1 MTLNLEPVYASIEAA
16 TADQDREFFL
26 DFARRLFEKAG
37 VGFLSLFDT
46 EDLSA
51 IAGSSL
57 RFVDRRRKQEIKV
70 RVYNPTPGRHGWKA
84 DFTVVEILLQDRPF
98 VVDSLPG
105 CLASLGLELVDFLH
119 PIIRVRRDGTG
130 KLLKV
135 RPQRDESTLEAYEL
149 FLVRQVERSYH
160 KEIKNRVQ
168 SVLGD
173 VVLTSTDY
181 PSMKQKALDLRD
193 YLSGLAAQAGADR
206 SFQEGAVDL
215 REYASFIEWLLA
227 DNFVFL
233 GYREYQISDHKG
245 RRCIQTQPGSG
256 LGILRKMES
265 SSYLKVTPL
274 EKIPKKLR
282 KRMTS
287 GPVLRVTKTNA
298 ESTVHRPVRMDYI
311 GVKVYDESGRP
322 AGERRL
328 LGLFTS
334 RAHSTSVELI
344 PLLRRK
350 LKQVLALD
358 GAVEGSHDFKQVVAI
373 FNSIPRDELFWSSS
387 DQLHRDIRTIMGI
400 ERQRRVRLTVR
411 PDPLGRGLALMVIMP
426 RDRFSTKVRQRIQG
440 FLAERL
446 QAEHVDY
453 HLAMGEGEAKARLH
467 FFFTTELTIDSLDLP
482 GLDREIAEF
491 TRSWE
496 EDVLD
501 EMLKRHDRSEARRLV
516 DGYAKAFEEGYRV
529 EMSTQHAARDI
540 ENLETL
546 GDDPYL
552 VDLVARAR
560 GSDQVVST
568 QVRIYHQ
575 QSTLVLSE
583 VFPILENLG
592 LQIIE
597 QISYSPD
604 GSRVLPEGTRNPSL
618 GIDIFRVLDASGA
631 PIDVDRRGEVLTEA
645 LLELFYGRAANDRLN
660 QLVLRAGMSVRQVA
674 VLRTCRA
681 YLSQVQAATSLSF
694 VAETLLKHAGCA
706 RAIYK
711 FFEARF
717 GPSTSGSRK
726 TAVAKARAAFYE
738 QLAPVSSLSA
748 DETLGTLFRIV
759 EATVRTNFFLDDPRI
774 ALKIDSSKVPVMP
787 DPRPLFEIFVS
798 SSDMEGIH
806 LRGGRVARG
815 GIRWSDRP
823 DDFRTEVLGL
833 MKTQMTKN
841 AVIVPVGSKGG
852 FVLKHPPAERTQL
865 REHVREQYKTFVR
878 GLLDLTDNLV
888 EGEIVPPR
896 GLIVYDEPDPYLVV
910 AADKGTARF
919 SDLANQ
925 ISQEY
930 RFWLGD
936 AFASGGSHGYD
947 HKKEAITARGAWECV
962 RRHFRE
968 IGIRFGEQEV
978 TVAGIGDMSG
988 DVFGNGMLYSDRTRL
1003 LAAFNHLHIF
1013 LDPNPDPEASFRER
1027 KRLFETPGSTWGDYN
1042 PKLISR
1048 AGGVYSRH
1056 AKLIELS
1063 AAARKMLGLK
1073 EETSLSG
1080 RALIRAILRME
1091 VDLLWNGGIG
1101 TYAKSSRER
1110 HGDVGDPSNDNVRVD
1125 ASQIRA
1131 RVVGEGGNLGFTQL
1145 GRIEYGLKGG
1155 RINTDAIDNSAGVDM
1170 SDHEVN
1176 IKMLLQ
1182 LPVQAG
1188 SLSFEDRNRLLKEMT
1203 DEVSR
1208 LVLEDNYS
1216 QSLCLS
1222 LAEERSREDLSLF
1235 ESLQEHLS
1243 DRGDLDPVVE
1253 ELPDGRTYP
1262 ERAGKHLG
1270 LTRPELAVL
1279 LAYTKMALTEHLLLS
1294 NLPDQEFVQHYLSD
1308 YFPTRLME
1316 HYSEWAPG
1324 HRLHREI
1331 IACQLTNLVV
1341 DKVGIAFI
1349 HGMIRD
1355 TGATPPEVVQA
1366 AVAALGIL
1374 DLGNFLTQIFALD
1387 DKVAATSQYRALREV
1402 YRAVQ
1407 GIVQWILL
1415 GDVDLDQLT
1424 DFVERH
1430 RSPMTLLRTRMAR
1443 FLPRAEKKA
1452 YAGRA
1457 HEFSQDGFPKRLAG
1471 QVASLDYLP
1480 SSMGLISASKAT
1492 PATLEETARAFYAL
1506 GDKLHLGAQRDAIF
1520 SLPKKSKWEKI
1531 AATGVIM
1538 DLRNVQRQLTTEF
1551 LRAREKRE
1559 GLKLEGFLARDPRAY
1574 DRFEQAFWDLESDPE
1589 TALTKAGVVTRMLI
1603 RMAETAQRLNEAGKA

>member
-1 MTLNLEPVYASIEAA
+1 MTLNLEPVYESIKAAA
-16 TADQDREFFL
+16 THQDREFFL
-26 DFARRLFEKAG
+26 DFAHRLFEKAG

-46 EDLSA
+46 EDLAA
-51 IAGSSL
+51 IARSSL
-57 RFVDRRRKQEIKV
+57 RFVDRRRKKDIKV
-70 RVYNPTPGRHGWKA
+70 RVYNPAPGQHGWKA

-98 VVDSLPG
+98 VVDSVRG
-105 CLASLGLELVDFLH
+105 CLESLGLELVDFLH
-119 PIIRVRRDGTG
+119 PIIRVTRDGAG
-130 KLLKV
+130 KVKRV
-135 RPQRDESTLEAYEL
+135 RPLQEESVLEAYEL
-149 FLVRQVERSYH
+149 FLVRQVERSHH
-160 KEIKNRVQ
+160 KGIKKRVGN
-168 SVLGD
+168 VLGD
-173 VVLTSTDY
+173 VVLASSDY
-181 PSMKQKALDLRD
+181 QLMRQRALELRD
-193 YLSGLAAQAGADR
+193 YLSGLAAGPRAHL
-206 SFQEGAVDL
+206 SFQEGSVDL
-215 REYASFIEWLLA
+215 REYASFVEWLLA

-233 GYREYQISDHKG
+233 GYREYQISDHRG
-245 RRCIQTQPGSG
+245 RPCMQTRPGSG
-256 LGILRKMES
+256 LGILRNVES
-265 SSYLKVTPL
+265 STYLKATPL

-287 GPVLRVTKTNA
+287 GPVLMVTKTNA

-334 RAHSTSVELI
+334 RVHSLSVEFI

-358 GAVEGSHDFKQVVAI
+358 GAVEGSHDFKEVVAI

-400 ERQRRVRLTVR
+400 ERQKRVRLTVR
-411 PDPLGRGLALMVIMP
+411 PDPLGRGLALMVILP
-426 RDRFSTKVRQRIQG
+426 RDRFNTRVRQRIQG

-446 QAEHVDY
+446 QADHVDY
-453 HLAMGEGEAKARLH
+453 SLAMGEFEAKARLH
-467 FFFTTELTIDSLDLP
+467 FFFTTELTIDSVDLP
-482 GLDREIAEF
+482 GLDQQIAEF

-560 GSDQVVST
+560 GSDHVVSS

-618 GIDIFRVLDASGA
+618 GIDIFRVLDDSGA
-631 PIDVDRRGEVLTEA
+631 PIDVDRLGDVLTEA
-645 LLELFYGRAANDRLN
+645 LLELLYGRAANNRLN
-660 QLVLRAGMSVRQVA
+660 HLVVTAGMSVRQVA

-694 VAETLLKHAGCA
+694 VADTLLKHPGCA
-706 RAIYK
+706 RATYN

-717 GPSTSGSRK
+717 GPSSKGSRK
-726 TAVAKARAAFYE
+726 TAVAKARLAFYE
-738 QLAPVSSLSA
+738 QLAPVSSLA
-748 DETLGTLFRIV
+748 EDETLGTLFRIV
-759 EATVRTNFFLDDPRI
+759 EATVRTNFFLGDPHI

-798 SSDMEGIH
+798 SPDMEGIH

-852 FVLKHPPAERTQL
+852 FVLKNPPAERTEI
-865 REHVREQYKTFVR
+865 REHVRAQYKTFVR

-888 EGEIVPPR
+888 KGEIVPPK
-896 GLIVYDEPDPYLVV
+896 GLIIYDEPDPYLVV

-919 SDLANQ
+919 SDVANQ

-968 IGIRFGEQEV
+968 IGIRFGQEDV

-988 DVFGNGMLYSDRTRL
+988 DVFGNGMLYSERIRL

-1027 KRLFETPGSTWGDYN
+1027 KRLFETLGSTWQDYD

-1048 AGGVYSRH
+1048 GGGVYSRH

-1080 RALIRAILRME
+1080 RALIRALLRME

-1101 TYAKSSRER
+1101 TYVKSSSER
-1110 HGDVGDPSNDNVRVD
+1110 HGDVGDQSNDNVRVD

-1176 IKMLLQ
+1176 IKILLQ

-1188 SLSFEDRNRLLKEMT
+1188 SLSFEDRNRLLEEMT
-1203 DEVSR
+1203 DEVSK

-1222 LAEERSREDLSLF
+1222 LAEERSQEDLSLF

-1253 ELPDGRTYP
+1253 ELPDGRTYR
-1262 ERAGKHLG
+1262 ERAGQHLG

-1308 YFPTRLME
+1308 YFPARLME
-1316 HYSEWAPG
+1316 NYSQWTPG
-1324 HRLHREI
+1324 HRLRREI

-1366 AVAALGIL
+1366 AVAALVIL
-1374 DLGNFLTQIFALD
+1374 DLGRFLQQIFALD
-1387 DKVAATSQYRALREV
+1387 DKVTDNSQHRALREV
-1402 YRAVQ
+1402 DRAVR

-1415 GDVDLDQLT
+1415 GDVDLDRLT
-1424 DFVERH
+1424 EFVEHH
-1430 RSPMTLLRTRMAR
+1430 RPPMTELRKRMAR
-1443 FLPRAEKKA
+1443 FLPRAEKILYSEKA
-1452 YAGRA
+1452 Q
-1457 HEFSQDGFPKRLAG
+1457 EFVEDGFPKRLGG

-1480 SSMGLISASKAT
+1480 SSMGLINASDST
-1492 PATLEETARAFYAL
+1492 PATLEEAARAFYAL
-1506 GDKLHLGAQRDAIF
+1506 GDKLHLGAQRDAIL

-1531 AATGVIM
+1531 AATGLIM
-1538 DLRNVQRQLTTEF
+1538 DLRSVQRQITIEF
-1551 LRAREKRE
+1551 LKARGKQKGLTLGAFLKRDQ
-1559 GLKLEGFLARDPRAY
+1559 RTY
-1574 DRFEQAFWDLESDPE
+1574 DRFEQAIWDLESDPE
-1589 TALTKAGVVTRMLI
+1589 TALTKAAVVTRMLT
-1603 RMAETAQRLNEAGKA
+1603 RMTETAQRLNEAGG

>member
-1 MTLNLEPVYASIEAA
+1 MPLNLKPVYESIEAA
-16 TADQDREFFL
+16 AADQDREFSL
-26 DFARRLFEKAG
+26 DFAHWLFEKAG

-46 EDLSA
+46 EDLAA
-51 IAGSSL
+51 IARSSL
-57 RFVDRRRKQEIKV
+57 RFVDRRRKEEIKV

-98 VVDSLPG
+98 LVDSVPG

-119 PIIRVRRDGTG
+119 PVIRIRRDGTG
-130 KLLKV
+130 KLQRVK
-135 RPQRDESTLEAYEL
+135 PQPDESTLEAYEL
-149 FLVRQVERSYH
+149 FLVRQVERSHH
-160 KEIKNRVQ
+160 KQIKNRVM

-173 VVLTSTDY
+173 VVLTSIDY
-181 PSMKQKALDLRD
+181 PAMKHKALDLSD
-193 YLSGLAAQAGADR
+193 YLKGLAAEAGAGLP
-206 SFQEGAVDL
+206 FQEGAVDL
-215 REYASFIEWLLA
+215 REYASFVEWLLA

-233 GYREYQISDHKG
+233 GYREYRISDHKG
-245 RRCIQTQPGSG
+245 RRCMQTRPGSG
-256 LGILRKMES
+256 LGILRRIENSAYFKA
-265 SSYLKVTPL
+265 TPL

-287 GPVLRVTKTNA
+287 GPVLMVTKTNA

-322 AGERRL
+322 AGERRF

-334 RAHSTSVELI
+334 RALSTSVELI

-358 GAVEGSHDFKQVVAI
+358 GGVEGSHDFKQVTAI
-373 FNSIPRDELFWSSS
+373 FNSIPRDELFWSPS

-400 ERQRRVRLTVR
+400 ERQRRVRLTAR
-411 PDPLGRGLALMVIMP
+411 PDPLGRGLALMVIIP

-446 QAEHVDY
+446 QADHVDY
-453 HLAMGEGEAKARLH
+453 HLAMGEGDAKARLH
-467 FFFTTELTIDSLDLP
+467 FFFTTELTIDAVDLP
-482 GLDREIAEF
+482 GLDRQIAEF

-529 EMSTQHAARDI
+529 EMSTQLAARDI
-540 ENLETL
+540 ENLEAL

-592 LQIIE
+592 LRIIE

-604 GSRVLPEGTRNPSL
+604 GGRVLPEGSRNPSL
-618 GIDIFRVLDASGA
+618 GIDIFRVLDHSGS
-631 PIDVDRRGEVLTEA
+631 PIDVDRLGKVLTEA
-645 LLELFYGRAANDRLN
+645 LLELLYGRAANDRLN
-660 QLVLRAGMSVRQVA
+660 RLVLRAGMSVRQVA
-674 VLRTCRA
+674 VLRTYRA

-694 VAETLLKHAGCA
+694 VADALVKHPGCA
-706 RAIYK
+706 RAIYE

-717 GPSTSGSRK
+717 GASGNGSRK
-726 TAVAKARAAFYE
+726 TAVAKARLAFDE
-738 QLAPVSSLSA
+738 QLAPVSSLSE
-748 DETLGTLFRIV
+748 DETLGTLLRIV
-759 EATVRTNFFLDDPRI
+759 AATVRTNFFLGHPRI

-787 DPRPLFEIFVS
+787 DPRPLFEIFVGS
-798 SSDMEGIH
+798 PGMEGIH

-852 FVLKHPPAERTQL
+852 FVLKNPPAERTEL
-865 REHVREQYKTFVR
+865 REHVREQYQTFVR

-896 GLIVYDEPDPYLVV
+896 GLVIYDEADPYLVV

-936 AFASGGSHGYD
+936 AFASGGSQGYD
-947 HKKEAITARGAWECV
+947 HKREAITARGSWECV

-968 IGIRFGEQEV
+968 IGIRFGEEVV

-988 DVFGNGMLYSDRTRL
+988 DVFGNGMLYSERIRL

-1013 LDPNPDPEASFRER
+1013 LDPSPDPETNFGER
-1027 KRLFETPGSTWGDYN
+1027 RRLFETPGSTWEDYD

-1048 AGGVYSRH
+1048 GGGVYSRH
-1056 AKLIELS
+1056 AKLIKLS
-1063 AAARKMLGLK
+1063 AAVRKMLDLK
-1073 EETSLSG
+1073 DETSLSG
-1080 RALIRAILRME
+1080 RALIRAILKME

-1101 TYAKSSRER
+1101 TYVKSSSER
-1110 HGDVGDPSNDNVRVD
+1110 HGDVGDQSNDNVRVN

-1145 GRIEYGLKGG
+1145 GRIEYGLRGG
-1155 RINTDAIDNSAGVDM
+1155 QINTDAIDNSAGVDM

-1176 IKMLLQ
+1176 IKILLQ

-1188 SLSFEDRNRLLKEMT
+1188 GLSLEDRNRLLKEMT

-1222 LAEERSREDLSLF
+1222 LAEERSRADLSLF

-1243 DRGDLDPVVE
+1243 DRGDLDRVVE
-1253 ELPDGRTYP
+1253 ELPDGRTYR
-1262 ERAGKHLG
+1262 ERAGQHLG

-1279 LAYTKMALTEHLLLS
+1279 LAYTKMALTRHLLLS
-1294 NLPDQEFVQHYLSD
+1294 NLPDQEFVQDYLSD
-1308 YFPTRLME
+1308 YFPTLLME
-1316 HYSEWAPG
+1316 RYSEWARA
-1324 HRLHREI
+1324 HRLRREI

-1366 AVAALGIL
+1366 AVAALVIL
-1374 DLGNFLTQIFALD
+1374 DLGSFLQQIFALD
-1387 DKVAATSQYRALREV
+1387 DKVAAESQYRALRDV
-1402 YRAVQ
+1402 DRAVR

-1415 GDVDLDQLT
+1415 GDVDLDRLSE
-1424 DFVERH
+1424 FVEHH
-1430 RSPMTLLRTRMAR
+1430 RPPMTKLRKRMAR
-1443 FLPRAEKKA
+1443 FLPRAEKTLYSEKA
-1452 YAGRA
+1452 QKFV
-1457 HEFSQDGFPKRLAG
+1457 EDGFPKRLSG

-1480 SSMGLISASKAT
+1480 SSMGLIHAADSTS
-1492 PATLEETARAFYAL
+1492 ATLEEAARAFYAL
-1506 GDKLHLGAQRDAIF
+1506 GDKLHLGVQRDAIR
-1520 SLPKKSKWEKI
+1520 SLPRKSKWEKI
-1531 AATGVIM
+1531 AATSLIM
-1538 DLRNVQRQLTTEF
+1538 DLRSVQRQITIEF
-1551 LRAREKRE
+1551 LKARSRRE
-1559 GLKLEGFLARDPRAY
+1559 GLTLDAFLERDQRTY
-1574 DRFEQAFWDLESDPE
+1574 DRFEQAIWDPE
-1589 TALTKAGVVTRMLI
+1589 SNPEMALAKAGVVTRMLI
-1603 RMAETAQRLNEAGKA
+1603 RMTEKAQRLNEAM

>member
-1 MTLNLEPVYASIEAA
+1 MALNLEPVYQSIEAA
-16 TADQDREFFL
+16 AAPRDREFFL
-26 DFARRLFEKAG
+26 DFAHLLFEKAG

-46 EDLSA
+46 EDLAA
-51 IAGSSL
+51 IARSSL
-57 RFVDRRRKQEIKV
+57 RFVDRRRKEEIKV

-98 VVDSLPG
+98 VVDSMPG

-119 PIIRVRRDGTG
+119 PVIRVRRDGTG
-130 KLLKV
+130 KLHRV

-149 FLVRQVERSYH
+149 FLLRQVERSRY
-160 KEIKNRVQ
+160 KAIKKRVRD
-168 SVLGD
+168 VLGD
-173 VVLTSTDY
+173 VVLASTDY
-181 PSMKQKALDLRD
+181 PSMKHRAVELRD
-193 YLSGLAAQAGADR
+193 SLIGLATAAGTHLP
-206 SFQEGAVDL
+206 FKEGPVDL

-233 GYREYQISDHKG
+233 GYREYDIFDRKG
-245 RRCIQTQPGSG
+245 GRSIQTRPGSG

-265 SSYLKVTPL
+265 SAYLKATPL
-274 EKIPKKLR
+274 EKIPEKLR
-282 KRMTS
+282 ERMTA
-287 GPVLRVTKTNA
+287 GPVLMVTKTNA

-350 LKQVLALD
+350 LKQVLTLD

-387 DQLHRDIRTIMGI
+387 DQLHKDIRTIIGI
-400 ERQRRVRLTVR
+400 ERQRRIRLTVR

-440 FLAERL
+440 FLAQQL
-446 QAEHVDY
+446 QADHVDY
-453 HLAMGEGEAKARLH
+453 HLAMGEDEAKARLH
-467 FFFTTELTIDSLDLP
+467 FFFTTELTIDSVDLP
-482 GLDREIAEF
+482 GLDRQIAEF
-491 TRSWE
+491 TRSWKE
-496 EDVLD
+496 HLLD
-501 EMLKRHDRSEARRLV
+501 EMLKRHHRSEARRLV
-516 DGYAKAFEEGYRV
+516 DGYGQAFEEGYRAEMPV
-529 EMSTQHAARDI
+529 EQAARDI

-546 GDDPYL
+546 GDAPYL
-552 VDLVARAR
+552 VELVARAR
-560 GSDQVVST
+560 GSDRVVST

-592 LQIIE
+592 LRIIE

-604 GSRVLPEGTRNPSL
+604 GSKVLPEGSRNPSL
-618 GIDIFRVLDASGA
+618 GIDIFRVLDHSGT
-631 PIDVDRRGEVLTEA
+631 PIDVDRLGHVLTEA
-645 LLELFYGRAANDRLN
+645 LLELLYGRAANDRLN
-660 QLVLRAGMSVRQVA
+660 QLVLTSGMSIRQVA
-674 VLRTCRA
+674 LLRTCRA

-694 VAETLLKHAGCA
+694 VADALLKHPGCA

-717 GPSTSGSRK
+717 GPSSNGSRK
-726 TAVAKARAAFYE
+726 KAVAKARSAFYE
-738 QLAPVSSLSA
+738 QLAPVSSLSE
-748 DETLGTLFRIV
+748 DETLGTLFQIV
-759 EATVRTNFFLDDPRI
+759 EATVRTSFFLNDPRI

-787 DPRPLFEIFVS
+787 DPRPLFEIFMS
-798 SSDMEGIH
+798 SPDMEGIH

-865 REHVREQYKTFVR
+865 REHVREQYKTFIR

-888 EGEIVPPR
+888 EGEIVHPR
-896 GLIVYDEPDPYLVV
+896 GLVIYDERDPYLVV

-925 ISQEY
+925 ISHEY

-947 HKKEAITARGAWECV
+947 HKQEAITARGAWECV

-968 IGIRFGEQEV
+968 IGIRFGQQVV

-988 DVFGNGMLYSDRTRL
+988 DVFGNGMLYSDRIKL

-1013 LDPNPDPEASFRER
+1013 LDPNPDPQASFRER
-1027 KRLFETPGSTWGDYN
+1027 RRLFETPGSTWEDYD

-1048 AGGVYSRH
+1048 GGRVYSRH
-1056 AKLIELS
+1056 AKSIKLS
-1063 AAARKMLGLK
+1063 AAARKMLGTR
-1073 EETSLSG
+1073 EASLSG
-1080 RALIRAILRME
+1080 RALIRAILKME

-1101 TYAKSSRER
+1101 TYVKSSSER
-1110 HGDVGDPSNDNVRVD
+1110 QGDVGDQSNDNVRVD
-1125 ASQIRA
+1125 ASQIQA

-1145 GRIEYGLKGG
+1145 GRIEYALKGG
-1155 RINTDAIDNSAGVDM
+1155 RVNTDAIDNSAGVDM

-1176 IKMLLQ
+1176 IKILLQ
-1182 LPVQAG
+1182 LPVEAG
-1188 SLSFEDRNRLLKEMT
+1188 SLSFEERNQFLESMT
-1203 DEVSR
+1203 DDVSK

-1222 LAEERSREDLSLF
+1222 LAEKRSREDLSLF
-1235 ESLQEHLS
+1235 ESLQEHLR

-1253 ELPDGRTYP
+1253 SLPSSRTYR
-1262 ERAGKHLG
+1262 ERAAQHLG

-1294 NLPDQEFVQHYLSD
+1294 DLPDQEFVQHYLSD
-1308 YFPTRLME
+1308 YFPARLME
-1316 HYSEWAPG
+1316 RYSEWAQG
-1324 HRLHREI
+1324 HRLRREI

-1366 AVAALGIL
+1366 AVAALVIL
-1374 DLGNFLTQIFALD
+1374 DLGSFLKQIFALD
-1387 DKVAATSQYRALREV
+1387 DRVTATSQYRALGEV
-1402 YRAVQ
+1402 DRAVR

-1424 DFVERH
+1424 EFVEHH
-1430 RSPMTLLRTRMAR
+1430 RPPMTEVRKRMAR
-1443 FLPRAEKKA
+1443 FLPRAEKTLYSQKA
-1452 YAGRA
+1452 Q
-1457 HEFSQDGFPKRLAG
+1457 EFVEDSFPKRLAG

-1480 SSMGLISASKAT
+1480 ASMGLITASDST
-1492 PATLEETARAFYAL
+1492 PATLEEAARAFYAL

-1520 SLPKKSKWEKI
+1520 NLPKKSKWEKI
-1531 AATGVIM
+1531 AATSLIM
-1538 DLRNVQRQLTTEF
+1538 DLRSVQRQLTIEF
-1551 LRAREKRE
+1551 LKAREKQE
-1559 GLKLEGFLARDPRAY
+1559 GLSMDGFLERDSRTY
-1574 DRFEQAFWDLESDPE
+1574 DRFEQAVWDLESDPE

-1603 RMAETAQRLNEAGKA
+1603 RMTETARRLNQAAG